1 MITGNE
7 KESLR
12 KTTKRYSQ
20 ILKCFLHL
28 TKVYMIKLRLEMVN
42 VSKRQPDQG
51 EENSQRPQMGLQNSE
66 KIQHPETM
74 FIQICGM

>member
-1 MITGNE
+1 
-7 KESLR
+7 
-12 KTTKRYSQ
+12 
-20 ILKCFLHL
+20 
-28 TKVYMIKLRLEMVN
+28 MIKLRLEMVN

-66 KIQHPETM
+66 KIQQPETM